1 MSIRSAL
8 TENSRN
14 SSIRSMPIVSA
25 VLACLMFSS
34 TPQSVDPA
42 TSRAPGS
49 AASRPSASARLA
61 GRT

>member
-1 MSIRSAL
+1 MSMRSAL

-14 SSIRSMPIVSA
+14 SSIRSMPMVSA
-25 VLACLMFSS
+25 ARACLMFSS

-42 TSRAPGS
+42 TSRASGLGGQQVEGVGQ
-49 AASRPSASARLA
+49 AA